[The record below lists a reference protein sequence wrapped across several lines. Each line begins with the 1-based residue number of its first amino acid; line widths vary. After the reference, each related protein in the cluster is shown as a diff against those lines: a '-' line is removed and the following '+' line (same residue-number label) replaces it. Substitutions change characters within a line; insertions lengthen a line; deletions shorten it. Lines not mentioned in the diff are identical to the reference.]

1 MKRIDYIL
9 IFLLIII
16 SIILVSIF
24 VLFTDFPDYINIIIS
39 VFLGYTISR
48 EMDDILNFI
57 KKKLGVNNNEND

>member
-24 VLFTDFPDYINIIIS
+24 VLFTDFPDYINIIIG
-39 VFLGYTISR
+39 VFLGYTISK